1 MAVINSSYV
10 GRFAPSPTGPLHFGS
25 LIAAAGS
32 YLDARANRGRW
43 LLRIDDIDPP
53 REQPG
58 ATDDIR
64 RSLEQFGF
72 EWDGPV
78 LLQSTRSEA
87 YRAALEQLRERGLMF
102 YCTCSRKQ
110 IAEEGDKVYPGTCRE
125 RIEPPAGQEYALR
138 LRVDAGE
145 TGLADLIQGAYAQD
159 LRIEIGDFVL
169 QRRDGLYSYHM
180 ACSVDDAFQ
189 GITHVVRGADLLD
202 STPRQIHLQQLL
214 GLPIPHYAHLPV
226 AAGPNGQKLSKQ
238 NLARALDAARREQ
251 LLWDALQF
259 LGQQPPRDLLSVDLK
274 SIWEWAAKNW
284 SLNKVPKVS
293 MQTYKN

>member
-1 MAVINSSYV
+1 MAVINGSYV

-58 ATDDIR
+58 ATGDILH
-64 RSLEQFGF
+64 SLEQFGF

-87 YRAALEQLRERGLMF
+87 YRAALGRLRERGLVF
-102 YCTCSRKQ
+102 CCSCSRKQ

-125 RIEPPAGQEYALR
+125 RIKAPAGRGYALR
-138 LRVDAGE
+138 LRVDADE
-145 TGLADLIQGAYAQD
+145 TGLADLIQGAYVQD
-159 LRIEIGDFVL
+159 LRTEVGDFIL
-169 QRRDGLYSYHM
+169 QRRDGLYSYHI

-189 GITHVVRGADLLD
+189 DINHVVRGADLLD
-202 STPRQIHLQQLL
+202 STPRQIHLQRLL
-214 GLPIPHYAHLPV
+214 GLPTPHYAHLPV
-226 AAGPNGQKLSKQ
+226 ATGPNGQKLSKQ
-238 NLARALDAARREQ
+238 NLARALDPARREQ
-251 LLWDALQF
+251 LLWEALQF
-259 LGQQPPRDLLSVDLK
+259 LGQQPPRNLWSADLK
-274 SIWEWAAKNW
+274 SIWEWAITNW
-284 SLNKVPKVS
+284 SLNKIPKVS
-293 MQTYKN
+293 MQTLKD